1 MLVFHAIW
9 FTRSVSR
16 VSSLSPTPTPP
27 PDMRETTA
35 CKVSH
40 FRWSVTIKNKASP
53 PSPSFILLFTK
64 YCCCFWIP
72 PNSYKWER
80 YSFICEE
87 IGSATWSLGFSST
100 YSWQDVL
107 LIAMF
112 AMMITMIIA
121 MMYHWLGPTCS
132 LGFSS
137 IYSWQGGN
145 EVSLPRPGLDAQM
158 KYIRLKRNWEET
170 CCRCSHISECRISP
184 KAWYHGIFKAH
195 DTYNGFAYMVLPR
208 I

>member
-100 YSWQDVL
+100 YSWQGVL

-121 MMYHWLGPTCS
+121 MMYHWLGPTCN

-145 EVSLPRPGLDAQM
+145 EVSLPRPGLGGQR
-158 KYIRLKRNWEET
+158 KFYKIKKELGRNLLQVF
-170 CCRCSHISECRISP
+170 SHIGMSHFSQSLICDHTTSWCQSTWRDI
-184 KAWYHGIFKAH
+184 
-195 DTYNGFAYMVLPR
+195 MVSHT
-208 I
+208 

>member
-1 MLVFHAIW
+1 M
-9 FTRSVSR
+9 SR

-100 YSWQDVL
+100 YSWQ
-107 LIAMF
+107 
-112 AMMITMIIA
+112 
-121 MMYHWLGPTCS
+121 
-132 LGFSS
+132 
-137 IYSWQGGN
+137 GGN
-145 EVSLPRPGLDAQM
+145 EVSLPRPGLDAQR
-158 KYIRLKRNWEET
+158 KYIRLKGNWEET

-184 KAWYHGIFKAH
+184 KAWYHGIIKAH